1 MKFKKSSIINLIVCI
16 ACVVFAITTMRKCNS
31 YKEKYERAEANVTA
45 LAKNNLKDSVQ
56 VLNYTV
62 AQLKYFNDSVN
73 QEFLEL
79 QKKYKIKN
87 KNLTQV
93 QYIKSEIIKHDTLI
107 TTDTIF
113 KKDVRVDTV
122 VGDKWSK
129 TRLHLAYPDTLKI
142 STNMFSEKYLLF
154 HNKKETIKPPKKYW
168 IQRLFQKKHWVT
180 EVQIE
185 EKNPYIQSKENRFIN
200 IVK

>member
-1 MKFKKSSIINLIVCI
+1 MKNYTHKIIGILCIICGLSTIFSIKQCSS
-16 ACVVFAITTMRKCNS
+16 
-31 YKEKYERAEANVTA
+31 YEEKYEKAQSNVKA
-45 LAKNNLKDSVQ
+45 LAQDNLKDSVK
-56 VLNYTV
+56 VLNFTIE
-62 AQLKYFNDSVN
+62 QLKYFNDSIN
-73 QEFLEL
+73 SEFVEL

-113 KKDVRVDTV
+113 KKDVKLDTII
-122 VGDKWSK
+122 GDKWSK
-129 TRLHLAYPDTLKI
+129 SKLYLEYPGTVSI
-142 STNMFSEKYLLF
+142 STQMVSEKYLLF
-154 HNKKETIKPPKKYW
+154 HNKRETVNPPKKYW
-168 IQRLFQKKHWVT
+168 IQRIFQKKHWVT

-200 IVK
+200 IIK